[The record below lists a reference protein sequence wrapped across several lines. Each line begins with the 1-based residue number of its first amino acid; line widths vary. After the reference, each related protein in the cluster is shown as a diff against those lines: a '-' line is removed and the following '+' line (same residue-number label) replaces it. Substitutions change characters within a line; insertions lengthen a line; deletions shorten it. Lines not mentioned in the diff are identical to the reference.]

1 MWGVRLQQQGDA
13 EGVAGVTG
21 VGAEMDGEEWLAEED
36 ETDMEVAAGLTGQEG
51 PDYIA
56 G

>member
-1 MWGVRLQQQGDA
+1 MRLQQQGDV

-21 VGAEMDGEEWLAEED
+21 EGGEMDSEEWLAEED
-36 ETDMEVAAGLTGQEG
+36 GNDMEVAGGLTGQEG
-51 PDYIA
+51 ADYTA

>member
-1 MWGVRLQQQGDA
+1 MGLQQQGDM

-21 VGAEMDGEEWLAEED
+21 VGGEEDGEESLAEED
-36 ETDMEVAAGLTGQEG
+36 GTDMEVAGGLTGQEG
-51 PDYIA
+51 PDDAA